1 MSGAVLGLV
10 FAQVLLASS
19 HDPSVANLIEHFTT
33 NKGVYYNEKQ
43 QLRKQNGMMGV
54 FATEAIE
61 EGELLCSVPWNAT
74 INTGQIVED
83 MPYLVCDTV
92 HTLAREMRL
101 GNESEFGP
109 YVQYLLGQRHGQLP
123 SAWPQSGKELLTWI
137 LDGKAVPPF
146 DAMTPLE
153 VEWHVGCS
161 GSHIPF
167 EENAAMLVVQRAE
180 DDLMVPVYDF
190 YNHRN
195 PPYLNTV
202 NNRAEQKSFDV
213 SAGRKIEVG
222 EEIYISYN
230 MCSNCGNR
238 ADWHGTAGKFY
249 AAACRLAYIIC

>member
-1 MSGAVLGLV
+1 
-10 FAQVLLASS
+10 
-19 HDPSVANLIEHFTT
+19 
-33 NKGVYYNEKQ
+33 
-43 QLRKQNGMMGV
+43 MMGV

-109 YVQYLLGQRHGQLP
+109 YVQYLLDQRHGQLP
-123 SAWPQSGKELLTWI
+123 SAWSQSGKELLTWI